1 MTEMPVIL
9 DTRVVTGT
17 GGGPDKTI
25 LKSPRFLASAGYR
38 SLCAYMHPPGDP
50 GFDQLRQKAAAWG
63 APLLSVPDR
72 GPWDGRV
79 LRRLLQLCRQEK
91 VTIWHGHDYKSNLLG
106 LLLRPFWRMR
116 LITTVHGWGVHTGRA
131 PLYHRIDRWCLPFYE
146 KVICVSP
153 DLQEQCVSG
162 GVRPD
167 RCLLIENGID
177 LDEFSRRMDV
187 AAAKQEMGLPPH
199 RLLIGAVGRLSA
211 EKGFDLLIRAT
222 AQLAQQGLDVSL
234 VLAGEGEQRPA
245 LEALLA
251 QSGCA
256 DRIRLLGYCAD
267 PRPLYEALDVF
278 ALSSVREGL
287 PNVLLEAMALE
298 VPVVATRIAGVPR
311 LLRDGEN
318 GLLVEPGSVP
328 ELTRGLERLLRDAP
342 LRERLRAA
350 ARQTVATHYCFAT
363 RMQKIAAVYDG
374 VLGRVRRPTLEPAL

>member
-1 MTEMPVIL
+1 MTKMPVIL
-9 DTRVVTGT
+9 DARVVTGT

-38 SLCAYMHPPGDP
+38 NLCAYMHPPDDP
-50 GFDQLRQKAAAWG
+50 GFDQLRQKAAGWG

-79 LRRLLQLCRQEK
+79 LTRLLHICRQER
-91 VTIWHGHDYKSNLLG
+91 VAIWHGHDYKSNLLG
-106 LLLRPFWRMR
+106 LLLRPFWPMR
-116 LITTVHGWGVHTGRA
+116 LITTAHGWGVHAGRA

-146 KVICVSP
+146 KVICVSS
-153 DLQEQCVSG
+153 DLQEQCVSY

-167 RCLLIENGID
+167 RCVLIENGID
-177 LDEFSRRMDV
+177 LDEFSRRTDI
-187 AAAKQEMGLPPH
+187 AAAKQEVGLPPH

-211 EKGFDLLIRAT
+211 EKGFDLLIQAT
-222 AQLAQQGLDVSL
+222 AQLVQKGLDVAL
-234 VLAGEGEQRPA
+234 VIAGEGEQRPA
-245 LEALLA
+245 LEALIT
-251 QSGCA
+251 QSRCA

-311 LLRDGEN
+311 LLRDSEN

-328 ELTRGLERLLRDAP
+328 ELARGLERLLRDAT

-350 ARQTVATHYCFAT
+350 ARQTVTTHYCFAT
-363 RMQKIAAVYDG
+363 RMQKIAAVYDS
-374 VLGRVRRPTLEPAL
+374 VLGRERRPTLEPAL